1 MTRWIAF
8 DPETTSLLRSNLAHG
23 TRVETLRRGPVDYA
37 LARAGA
43 VITVLPAPENDGLGI
58 AVFRPSR
65 HLATHPSIAARPAV
79 EAQPASAPPPSASV
93 APPASV
99 RSPTPG
105 PPARAAQPARRP
117 TAGRVGTRA
126 SGFLGLSD
134 EVFEEEE
141 VVEEKK
147 SWWKKLW
154 EE

>member
-8 DPETTSLLRSNLAHG
+8 DPETTSLLRSNLAQG

-43 VITVLPAPENDGLGI
+43 VITVLPA
-58 AVFRPSR
+58 
-65 HLATHPSIAARPAV
+65 
-79 EAQPASAPPPSASV
+79 AQPAS
-93 APPASV
+93 
-99 RSPTPG
+99 PTP
-105 PPARAAQPARRP
+105 PVP
-117 TAGRVGTRA
+117 TAASTRPVAGRIGTRA

-134 EVFEEEE
+134 ELFEEEEE

-147 SWWKKLW
+147 AWWKRLW